1 MICTIPL
8 RYFYN
13 QGLIK
18 PYNLRK
24 QNKDDKFD
32 TFSGNINKIRPN
44 SMLDLGSRPYDLQHL
59 P

>member
-32 TFSGNINKIRPN
+32 TFSGNINNI
-44 SMLDLGSRPYDLQHL
+44 QTQ
-59 P
+59 